1 MLTLHNILCNF
12 PKRLQLHNLLYFEQD
27 HDQGLRRME
36 GAYSEATI
44 KSTQSD
50 KTNTSNQEKDG
61 VDDSDGTFCIL
72 LYIILNNFQWDKYLQ
87 KLAIWKMMR

>member
-1 MLTLHNILCNF
+1 
-12 PKRLQLHNLLYFEQD
+12 
-27 HDQGLRRME
+27 ME

-61 VDDSDGTFCIL
+61 VDDSEGTFCIL